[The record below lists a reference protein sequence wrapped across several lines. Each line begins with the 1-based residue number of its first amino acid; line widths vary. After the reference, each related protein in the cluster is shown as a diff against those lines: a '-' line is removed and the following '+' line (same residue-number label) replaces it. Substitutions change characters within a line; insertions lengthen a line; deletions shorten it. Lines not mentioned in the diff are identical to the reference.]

1 MESSLII
8 TIINFLY
15 YVYPLKEEVCAPV
28 DRDKFTKR
36 LYEIWHLLTLFR
48 PGYIFE
54 NKMADDRKRIAVN
67 ILAFAC
73 ARIPTSPPP
82 LPPSLRVVSPS
93 QDEFATSCKRSA
105 EFYKEI
111 SEKLNRFRV
120 TRGSQDHINGA
131 LLIESFSVLWNR
143 ILWECSVFACLVNF
157 VYFRGIYFGCNFLVF
172 SII

>member
-36 LYEIWHLLTLFR
+36 LYEIWHLLTLVR

-54 NKMADDRKRIAVN
+54 NKMADNRKRIAVN

-73 ARIPTSPPP
+73 ARIPPPP
-82 LPPSLRVVSPS
+82 PPPFPLPFELCRLPKTSS
-93 QDEFATSCKRSA
+93 QPHVNGQ
-105 EFYKEI
+105 
-111 SEKLNRFRV
+111 LNFMKK
-120 TRGSQDHINGA
+120 
-131 LLIESFSVLWNR
+131 
-143 ILWECSVFACLVNF
+143 
-157 VYFRGIYFGCNFLVF
+157 
-172 SII
+172 